1 MKTYL
6 VVVTPEHIERAM
18 NGDRISIGTVPPGSQ
33 VSRFLEDV
41 VLVETPEDQ
50 KPSAN
55 EQTK

>member
-18 NGDRISIGTVPPGSQ
+18 NGDRISIGTVAPGSK
-33 VSRFLEDV
+33 VTSFLEDV
-41 VLVETPEDQ
+41 VLVETPEE
-50 KPSAN
+50 STN